1 MTGVTVPPG
10 LRVSLPRF
18 AESQRDALE
27 NVLEVVTD
35 PGEYEIQSDEVLV
48 RVRASSVTFA
58 DLLMLS
64 GQYQHKPRTPF
75 TPGMEYSG
83 EVVAVGGSAAAEF
96 AVGDRVVNDFTHA
109 GPRSTGAYQVNGGW
123 ATYAVAPA
131 SALHKIPDTFSYEQ
145 GANLFVNYE
154 TAYYALVNRARLQA
168 GEVVLIT
175 GASGAAGMA
184 TIQTAKILGAKV
196 IVTGRSEDKLRT
208 LHDWGA
214 DSTIHTPGSDP
225 GRFRDQV
232 KEFTGGAGADVVIDT
247 VGGPTGLEAMR
258 SLTFGGRLVIVGWA
272 ANTTVAQG
280 GGRGGSD
287 GANTLPTNIMQMKG
301 LYVMGSP
308 MVIHTFRDPSIRPPR
323 TAAILDWVAQG
334 LVTPF
339 VSHRYPLARIRDAGL
354 ARLAG
359 DVTGGCVVEP

>member
-1 MTGVTVPPG
+1 MTPITVPPG
-10 LRVSLPRF
+10 LRVTLPYF
-18 AESQRDALE
+18 AESQSDALE
-27 NVLEVVTD
+27 NVLEVVND
-35 PGEYEIQSDEVLV
+35 PGAYEIQSDEVLV

-83 EVVAVGGSAAAEF
+83 DVVAVGRAAAAEF
-96 AVGDRVVNDFTHA
+96 AIGDRVVNDFTHA
-109 GPRSTGAYQVNGGW
+109 GPRSTDAHQANGGW

-196 IVTGRSEDKLRT
+196 IATGRSQEKLRT
-208 LHDWGA
+208 LHAWGA
-214 DSTIHTPGSDP
+214 DSTIHTTGNPGHL
-225 GRFRDQV
+225 RDQV
-232 KEFTGGAGADVVIDT
+232 KEFTGGEGADVVIDT
-247 VGGPTGLEAMR
+247 VGGPIGLEGMR

-287 GANTLPTNIMQMKG
+287 GANMLPTNIIQMKG
-301 LYVMGSP
+301 LNVMGSP
-308 MVIHTFRDPSIRPPR
+308 MVIHTFRDPSIRPAR
-323 TAAILDWVAQG
+323 TTAILDWVAQG

-339 VSHRYPLARIRDAGL
+339 VSHRYPLTGIRDAGL

>member
-1 MTGVTVPPG
+1 MTDVTVPPG
-10 LRVSLPRF
+10 LRVTLPQF

-27 NVLEVVTD
+27 NVLKVVND
-35 PGEYEIQSDEVLV
+35 PGEYKIRSDEVLV
-48 RVRASSVTFA
+48 RVQASSVAFA

-83 EVVAVGGSAAAEF
+83 DVVAVGGVAAAEF
-96 AVGDRVVNDFTHA
+96 DIGDRVVNDFTHA
-109 GPRSTGAYQVNGGW
+109 GPRSTGAYQAHGGW

-184 TIQTAKILGAKV
+184 TVQTAKILGAKV
-196 IVTGRSEDKLRT
+196 IVTGRSEEKLRT
-208 LHDWGA
+208 LRDWGA
-214 DSTIHTPGSDP
+214 DATIHTTGSTP

-232 KEFTGGAGADVVIDT
+232 KEFTGGNGADVVIDT
-247 VGGPTGLEAMR
+247 VGGPVGLEGMR
-258 SLTFGGRLVIVGWA
+258 SLSYGGRLVIVGWA

-287 GANTLPTNIMQMKG
+287 GANLLPTNIIQMKG

-323 TAAILDWVAQG
+323 IAAILDWVEQG
-334 LVTPF
+334 LITPF
-339 VSHRYPLARIRDAGL
+339 VSHRYPLSGIRDAGL

-359 DVTGGCVVEP
+359 HVTGGCVVEP